1 MLYDKLAE
9 EGPTTLYKF
18 LRTCGDEHGE
28 KRDCAVIAC
37 SVVTGRPYSEVH
49 YELKKLGRRSKC
61 GTPTEIIW
69 KYVHAQKLV
78 GHNISSYYEGSSIRS
93 IGPQLPDKG
102 KFLVFS
108 HKHVT
113 AIKDGIIEDWA
124 VDRKKYTESIYLIL
138 EEGETPPKQKPLRK
152 RSIVIDYERP
162 TKAVHAICDIFYEDE
177 PIPRNAQGN
186 DRQRWGAF
194 RAKVVAECV
203 ANGIHKS
210 TAAVQCTKWMK
221 DMGYYYSVMS

>member
-1 MLYDKLAE
+1 MIVD

-18 LRTCGDEHGE
+18 LRQCGDEAGE
-28 KRDCAVIAC
+28 RRDCAVIAC
-37 SVVTGRPYSEVH
+37 SVVTERPYSEVH
-49 YELKKLGRRSKC
+49 YELKKLGRRAKC
-61 GTPTEIIW
+61 GTPMNITW
-69 KYVHAQKLV
+69 QYLHTV
-78 GHNISSYYEGSSIRS
+78 GLIGHDITSFYEGSSVRS

-102 KFLVFS
+102 NFFVFS
-108 HKHVT
+108 HRHVS
-113 AIKDGIIEDWA
+113 AVKDGIIEDWA
-124 VDRKKYTESIYLIL
+124 VDRKKYTEAIFQIAPI
-138 EEGETPPKQKPLRK
+138 GTPKPEKKTARK

-221 DMGYYYSVMS
+221 DMGYYYSVMV